1 MNSKRFSRR
10 NFLNLATGA
19 AAGTILA
26 ACAPVAAPAPEEA
39 AGEPESAPAAEKA
52 EIFFS
57 RHGSESDLPVMQG
70 LFDLFAA
77 KRPDIIVKP
86 FVLPWNDFNTKLPI
100 LIAAGDAPDIIGSH
114 AGFFTEGYYA
124 GGYLPIDDYIATD
137 PDFDFDDI
145 VFPGDTTIDGQVV
158 GLPYTSCGHLFRYN
172 KALFSEAGLP
182 TPSELYWE
190 QKEEGWNVN
199 SFVEMGRQLTED
211 MDGDGEPDQ
220 YFFGGFGG
228 TLNLAI
234 IRAFGGDIFDQAITK
249 CTVTE
254 QPVQEA
260 IQYVADLVLEHGVQP
275 PPEMQAGGLGI
286 TFNTGKIAVGGTT
299 TCDGVKDLLPD
310 RMLEF
315 EWDFIVVPAGPA
327 GFNCWGDTGQMN
339 ISSTSPHPDEC
350 YAWMRYRSS
359 REIWEEAYDAGTTM
373 AFINSP
379 TRYSIFETKSFQEP
393 MAGID
398 TEMIKDSFIY
408 AVPQP
413 YVPRSPQPFR
423 VLFSVLS
430 TEIDNAVRGAKTVE
444 EATAD
449 ACKLIEEIL
458 AEGH

>member
-1 MNSKRFSRR
+1 MNSMRFSRR
-10 NFLNLATGA
+10 DFLNLSAGA
-19 AAGTILA
+19 AAGTLLA
-26 ACAPVAAPAPEEA
+26 ACMPVGPAEQEA
-39 AGEPESAPAAEKA
+39 AAETEPAAEKI

-57 RHGSESDLPVMQG
+57 RHGSEADLPVMQG

-77 KRPDIIVKP
+77 KRPDITVKP

-100 LIAAGDAPDIIGSH
+100 MIAAGDAPDIIGSH

-124 GGYLPIDDYIATD
+124 GGYVPIDDYIAAD
-137 PDFDFDDI
+137 PDIDFDDI
-145 VFPGDTTIDGQVV
+145 VFPGDTTIDGKVV
-158 GLPYTSCGHLFRYN
+158 GLPYTSCGHMFRYN
-172 KALFSEAGLP
+172 KGLFAEAGLP

-190 QKEEGWNVN
+190 KKEEGWNMN
-199 SFVEMGRQLTED
+199 SFVEIGKQMTED

-220 YFFGGFGG
+220 YFFGGYGG
-228 TLNLAI
+228 TSLLAI
-234 IRAFGGDIFDQAITK
+234 IRAFGGDIFDEAITK

-260 IQYVADLVLEHGVQP
+260 IQYVADLVQEHGIQP
-275 PPEMQAGGLGI
+275 PPEMQAGELGI

-310 RMLEF
+310 RQLAF

-339 ISSTSPHPDEC
+339 ISSTSPHPDAC

-379 TRYSIFETKSFQEP
+379 TRYSLFESKSFLEP
-393 MAGID
+393 MTGID

-408 AVPQP
+408 AEPQP

-423 VLFSVLS
+423 VLFSVMT
-430 TEIDNAVRGAKTVE
+430 TEVDNAVRGAKTVD

-449 ACKLIEEIL
+449 ACEQIEAIL